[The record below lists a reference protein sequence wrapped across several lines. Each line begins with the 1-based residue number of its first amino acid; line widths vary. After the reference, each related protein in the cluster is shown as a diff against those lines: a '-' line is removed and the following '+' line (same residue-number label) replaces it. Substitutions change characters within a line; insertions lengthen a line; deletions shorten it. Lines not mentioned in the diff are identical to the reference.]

1 MTPLAAAAVFL
12 LSILR
17 LLMPMAGSSPAAS
30 SRVNVCRRDYRLS
43 IYACGHHS
51 LRIC

>member
-1 MTPLAAAAVFL
+1 MTPLAAAAVL
-12 LSILR
+12 LRSILR

-30 SRVNVCRRDYRLS
+30 PRVNVCRRDYCWS
-43 IYACGHHS
+43 IYPCGHHS

>member
-1 MTPLAAAAVFL
+1 MTPLAAAAFLL

-30 SRVNVCRRDYRLS
+30 PRVNVSRRDYRWS
-43 IYACGHHS
+43 VYACGHHS